1 MRRHAFCFAILCGFL
16 LVSTPAI
23 ANNHCGEVEDCIDDL
38 RSLSDQLYAG
48 KGKQL
53 GEAAAN
59 KAVSMKTNH
68 DAAIK
73 NRGYGLY
80 YGNRL
85 DPSDDKWPG
94 ATPVDCTTYVL
105 SVLEAAFDEAGMP
118 ELWSKLFREAIA
130 SSNGLFKGLE
140 LLKALEGA
148 GWTGIYWNPDTK
160 NPGDY
165 DNEHPYTNYIVN
177 KKGTYYGLPVDKE
190 RSVLNYDPT
199 EVDEGE
205 SGTPLDNSGFDA
217 LQEIPFGV
225 LAARGGKHMAMV
237 VNGQVYEVHWSTG
250 AQSPAVITAVPLNE
264 WDWMSGVIVVPPGY

>member
-1 MRRHAFCFAILCGFL
+1 MRRHPPFLAILCGL
-16 LVSTPAI
+16 ALGSSPAL
-23 ANNHCGEVEDCIDDL
+23 ATNHCGDVENCIDDL
-38 RSLSDQLYAG
+38 RSVSDELDSG

-59 KAVSMKTNH
+59 KAVSMKTGH
-68 DAAIK
+68 DAAIED
-73 NRGYGLY
+73 RGYGLY
-80 YGNRL
+80 YGNQL
-85 DPSDDKWPG
+85 KDGSKWPG

-105 SVLEAAFDEAGMP
+105 SVLKAAFEEAGMP
-118 ELWSKLFREAIA
+118 ELWTKLFREAIA

-160 NPGDY
+160 NPGD
-165 DNEHPYTNYIVN
+165 DDDEHPYTNYIVN

-205 SGTPLDNSGFDA
+205 RGTALDNSGFNA
-217 LQEIPFGV
+217 LEKIPFGV
-225 LAARGGKHMAMV
+225 LAARGGQHMAMV
-237 VNGQVYEVHWSTG
+237 VNGEVYEVHWSTG

-264 WDWMSGVIVVPPGY
+264 WGWMSGVIVVPPGY